1 MANLKPEKEKTMS
14 VVKVIEIHAEG
25 STIEAAAESA
35 LTEASKSVDQIKSLY
50 IQDIQAIVEKNKIV
64 KYRINS
70 KISFV
75 IK

>member
-1 MANLKPEKEKTMS
+1 MLFRS
-14 VVKVIEIHAEG
+14 
-25 STIEAAAESA
+25 IEAAAESA
-35 LTEASKSVDQIKSLY
+35 LTEAAKSVDQIKSLY

-64 KYRINS
+64 KYRIHT

>member
-1 MANLKPEKEKTMS
+1 MS

-25 STIEAAAESA
+25 NTIEAAAESA
-35 LTEASKSVDQIKSLY
+35 LTEAAKSVDQIKSLY

-64 KYRINS
+64 KYRIHT